1 MNIAE
6 MMEKLMDT
14 DANAAYEALKELA
27 AASENSDVVYG
38 YMNIFSKMIS
48 HKNSYIRTRGLILIA
63 ANAKWDTDNI
73 IDEVI
78 DEYLKHILDA
88 KPITSRQC
96 IKSLPQIAKYKPDL
110 KEDIII
116 ALEKADTSIY
126 PDTMQPL
133 VYKDIT
139 AALNKIKEQIP

>member
-14 DANAAYEALKELA
+14 DANAAYQVLKELA

-63 ANAKWDTDNI
+63 ANAKWDTDT
-73 IDEVI
+73 VS
-78 DEYLKHILDA
+78 YTHLDVY
-88 KPITSRQC
+88 KRQMHT
-96 IKSLPQIAKYKPDL
+96 L
-110 KEDIII
+110 
-116 ALEKADTSIY
+116 DTSSFIIFHEINPREILFLFLNGFFHSPVKIY
-126 PDTMQPL
+126 L
-133 VYKDIT
+133 
-139 AALNKIKEQIP
+139 